1 MTAERQKEVTKMK
14 EYSVR
19 YLSMKTLT
27 SVCENGKTVKYTY
40 EEAVEK
46 AKALNARADVS
57 YCKIYKG
64 HTLIE
69 TVEKTVEET
78 DDKRGNNNE

>member
-1 MTAERQKEVTKMK
+1 MNK

-19 YLSMKTLT
+19 YSAYGCLIAI
-27 SVCENGKTVKYTY
+27 CAYGKTIKYTY

-46 AKALNARADVS
+46 AKECNKNPNIK

-64 HTLIE
+64 RTLIE
-69 TVEKTVEET
+69 TVTK
-78 DDKRGNNNE
+78 

>member
-1 MTAERQKEVTKMK
+1 MTAERQKDEVRTMK

-27 SVCENGKTVKYTY
+27 SVCANGKTVKYTY

-46 AKALNARADVS
+46 AKELNARADVS

-64 HTLIE
+64 RTLIE

-78 DDKRGNNNE
+78 DDKGE